1 MIGRE
6 KCILP
11 TMMIMSNVHARK
23 SFFFAPY
30 RPNSPNKILGP
41 GSSIIVKMMDER
53 RSDLP
58 SKFPQFHFLR
68 LIQYK
73 VYIIIYHRTTT
84 TTTADFLFSGGRFV
98 CCPDSLCSTKSPG
111 PVLLSAHPCELSF
124 CSRFFFSPKYSSCR
138 RR

>member
-41 GSSIIVKMMDER
+41 WSSIIVKMMDER
-53 RSDLP
+53 CSDLP
-58 SKFPQFHFLR
+58 SNFPQFHFLPS
-68 LIQYK
+68 IYSTK
-73 VYIIIYHRTTT
+73 YILLYHRTA
-84 TTTADFLFSGGRFV
+84 TTADFLFSGRRFV
-98 CCPDSLCSTKSPG
+98 CCPNSLCSTKSPG
-111 PVLLSAHPCELSF
+111 SVFFSSAHPGELLF
-124 CSRFFFSPKYSSCR
+124 RSRFFFFTEMLVMSM
-138 RR
+138 

>member
-1 MIGRE
+1 VIGRE

-41 GSSIIVKMMDER
+41 ESSIIVKMMDER

-58 SKFPQFHFLR
+58 SNFSQFHFLPTS
-68 LIQYK
+68 
-73 VYIIIYHRTTT
+73 YIVQNIYYY
-84 TTTADFLFSGGRFV
+84 TTARRRPLTFYFRAEGLFAVPTHCVRQKVRG
-98 CCPDSLCSTKSPG
+98 L
-111 PVLLSAHPCELSF
+111 
-124 CSRFFFSPKYSSCR
+124 FFFIRPSRWAFISFQIFFLTEILVMSM
-138 RR
+138 

>member
-11 TMMIMSNVHARK
+11 AMMIMSNVHARK

-53 RSDLP
+53 CNDLP
-58 SKFPQFHFLR
+58 SNFPQFHFLPP
-68 LIQYK
+68 IYSIK
-73 VYIIIYHRTTT
+73 YILLCHRT
-84 TTTADFLFSGGRFV
+84 TTTADFLFSDGRFV
-98 CCPDSLCSTKSPG
+98 CCPKLIVFDKKSMVG
-111 PVLLSAHPCELSF
+111 FLSAHPMWTFILF
-124 CSRFFFSPKYSSCR
+124 QIFFFHQNTRYVSM
-138 RR
+138 

>member
-1 MIGRE
+1 VIGRE

-53 RSDLP
+53 CSDLP
-58 SKFPQFHFLR
+58 SNFPQFHFLY
-68 LIQYK
+68 LLYSK
-73 VYIIIYHRTTT
+73 KYILLYHRT
-84 TTTADFLFSGGRFV
+84 TTTADFLFSDGRFV
-98 CCPDSLCSTKSPG
+98 CCPNSLCSTKSPASVFFYPPL
-111 PVLLSAHPCELSF
+111 PVVSF
-124 CSRFFFSPKYSSCR
+124 YFVPDFFFTEILVMSM
-138 RR
+138 